1 MTNYTARFAGVA
13 TLALALLPAAALTTT
28 AHASTYPAAVV
39 HIADLNLASP
49 AGQNTFAQRV
59 DTVARK
65 VCASQAALDLKAGCM
80 AGVRAE
86 VNEKVGQEI
95 RLAAR
100 N

>member
-28 AHASTYPAAVV
+28 AHASTYPAAAVRV
-39 HIADLNLASP
+39 ADLNLASP
-49 AGQNTFAQRV
+49 AGQNTFAQRI
-59 DTVARK
+59 DSVARK
-65 VCASQAALDLKAGCM
+65 VCASQAALDLKAACM
-80 AGVRAE
+80 AGVRTE
-86 VNEKVGQEI
+86 VNEKARQEI

>member
-49 AGQNTFAQRV
+49 AGQNTGPRPRRAAGRLLFWRHVWAQPRKIQPVGKV
-59 DTVARK
+59 DICTPTR
-65 VCASQAALDLKAGCM
+65 
-80 AGVRAE
+80 
-86 VNEKVGQEI
+86 I
-95 RLAAR
+95 T
-100 N
+100 